1 MISIITNYNIKWL
14 LIGVIFSLNACSDKE
29 ESSTA
34 KKESSSTVKAD
45 VNSNNKLCQCYKE
58 EHEKIG
64 IDYNASMLE
73 FERYLTSNLPEYKNA
88 DTASYLAY
96 LDYLIQHNGY
106 AHYHGKLDS
115 SFEPM
120 IRLDLLRSCL
130 FDNEQPEIF
139 DHTIANFDKIVSKFF
154 STPERETVLKNLIV
168 LISTAP
174 SYDTLLDPFLLN
186 SAYSIHKQELN
197 LLQESIQ
204 QDIRDTVIYAAPP
217 PPPPP
222 AKIVPKPREEI
233 ITEDDQ
239 ENEIEESQQ

>member
-14 LIGVIFSLNACSDKE
+14 LIGVIFSLHACSDKE

-34 KKESSSTVKAD
+34 KKESSSTAKAD
-45 VNSNNKLCQCYKE
+45 VNSTNKLCQCYQE

-64 IDYNASMLE
+64 VDYNASMLE

-96 LDYLIQHNGY
+96 LDYLMQNNGY
-106 AHYHGKLDS
+106 AHYRGKLDS
-115 SFEPM
+115 SFEPT
-120 IRLDLLRSCL
+120 IHIDLLRSCL
-130 FDNEQPEIF
+130 FDNEQPEII
-139 DHTIANFDKIVSKFF
+139 DHTIAHFDKIVSIFF
-154 STPERETVLKNLIV
+154 SNPEREAMLESLIV

-174 SYDTLLDPFLLN
+174 SYDTWLDPFLLN
-186 SAYSIHKQELN
+186 SAYLIHKQELN

-204 QDIRDTVIYAAPP
+204 QDIADTVVYATPP

-239 ENEIEESQQ
+239 ENKIEKPQQ

>member
-1 MISIITNYNIKWL
+1 MKSSVTNYNIKWL
-14 LIGVIFSLNACSDKE
+14 LIGVIFCLNACSDKE

-45 VNSNNKLCQCYKE
+45 VNSNNKLCQCYQE

-73 FERYLTSNLPEYKNA
+73 FERYLTSNLPAYKNA

-96 LDYLIQHNGY
+96 LDYLIQNNGY

-115 SFEPM
+115 SFEPT

-130 FDNEQPEIF
+130 FDNEQPEIIE
-139 DHTIANFDKIVSKFF
+139 HTIAHFDKIVSTFF
-154 STPERETVLKNLIV
+154 SKPEREAVLKNLIV

-174 SYDTLLDPFLLN
+174 SYDTWLDPFLLN
-186 SAYSIHKQELN
+186 STYSIHKQEMK
-197 LLQESIQ
+197 LLQASIQ
-204 QDIRDTVIYAAPP
+204 QDIQDTVIYAAPP
-217 PPPPP
+217 PP
-222 AKIVPKPREEI
+222 PKPREEI